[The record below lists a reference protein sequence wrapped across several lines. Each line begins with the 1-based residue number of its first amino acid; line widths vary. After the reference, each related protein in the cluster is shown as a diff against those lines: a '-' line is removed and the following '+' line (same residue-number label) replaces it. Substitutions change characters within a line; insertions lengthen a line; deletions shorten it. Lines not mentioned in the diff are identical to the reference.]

1 MSENAIQI
9 LIADDHPIFR
19 DGLRRLLESESN
31 LQVVGEAADGRQAI
45 DLVHKTKPDI
55 LLLDVAMPNLPGLE
69 ALRELSDAKDP
80 VKVIILTASI
90 ERQQMLIALQLGA
103 RGIVL
108 KESATQ
114 VLMKGIETVHGGG
127 YWVGKASV
135 PDLKELVL
143 QDMPA
148 VETQPSG
155 EKWGLTKREMQMV
168 AAIVEGSSNRD
179 MAQKFGVREDTV
191 KHHLTSIFSK
201 LGVAT
206 RLELALFA
214 LEHKMV
220 PKQGSSAGQASGA

>member
-1 MSENAIQI
+1 MSSATIRI
-9 LIADDHPIFR
+9 VIADDHPIFR
-19 DGLRRLLESESN
+19 DGLRRLLESEPN

-45 DLVHKTKPDI
+45 DLVHQTKPDI

-69 ALRELSDAKDP
+69 ALRELSEAKTP
-80 VKVIILTASI
+80 VRVIILTASI
-90 ERQQMLIALQLGA
+90 ERPQMLQALQLGA

-114 VLMKGIETVHGGG
+114 VLMKSLGAVMEGS
-127 YWVGKASV
+127 YWVGKDSV

-143 QDMPA
+143 RDMPPM
-148 VETQPSG
+148 EDHTTGQ
-155 EKWGLTKREMQMV
+155 KWGLTRREMQMV

-179 MAQKFGVREDTV
+179 IAQRFGVREDTV

-201 LGVAT
+201 LGVTT

-214 LEHKMV
+214 LEHKLV
-220 PKQGSSAGQASGA
+220 PKGGSKAMAGG

>member
-1 MSENAIQI
+1 MSDNRIRI

-19 DGLRRLLESESN
+19 DGLRRLLESEPN
-31 LQVVGEAADGRQAI
+31 LQVVGEAADGRQAVE
-45 DLVHKTKPDI
+45 LVGQSKPDI

-69 ALRELSDAKDP
+69 ALRELSEAKAP

-90 ERQQMLIALQLGA
+90 EQRQMLMALQLGA
-103 RGIVL
+103 RGVVL

-114 VLMKGIETVHGGG
+114 LLMKAIETVQAGG

-143 QDMPA
+143 QDMPTA
-148 VETQPSG
+148 ESQTSG
-155 EKWGLTKREMQMV
+155 EKWGLTRREMQMV

-179 MAQKFGVREDTV
+179 IAQKFGVREDTV

-201 LGVAT
+201 LGVNT

-220 PKQGSSAGQASGA
+220 PKPGVRSASGD